1 LTLNANATL
10 RIIPLGGLGEIGM
23 NCMALEVEGEILVI
37 DCGVTFP
44 RSDLGI
50 DTYRPDLSWLEER
63 QGSIR
68 GLVLTH
74 GHEDHIGAVP
84 AFLER
89 FDVPVWGPP
98 YALELVKLRLEEY
111 GFRADSYDL
120 RPSVPRRRFEAGRF
134 EVEPIRVTHSI
145 VDATALVVRSPAGTL
160 VHTGD
165 FKMDGSPDPEELTDE
180 ERFREVGDEG
190 VRLLLSDSTNVDSPG
205 TSGNELATVERL
217 RELVDSAPAR
227 VVVGLFASNVLRLR
241 TLGELAAASG
251 RKLILLGRS
260 VVTHARIGRDLG
272 KLSWTSDLVIPLE
285 QLPTTPRDRQ
295 LILATGTQGERL
307 AALARL
313 ANRTHPNLQLAEG
326 DRVIFS
332 SRVIP
337 GNEPT
342 VNQMANGFLR
352 QGIQVCTATTYP
364 GIHVSGHAYRDEQA
378 RMIDLVRP
386 RSFLPIHGTLLHLHR
401 HAELARSQGVAEV
414 TVLENGEVGELGPHA
429 PLERAGDRA
438 RSGRVATWM
447 GEDIPERVLQDRELL
462 ARVGVAFVTVLAD
475 AQGRPVGPVSVTSR
489 GVLDERRDGDLL
501 REAARETHRLLREHT
516 YPRERPSDE
525 EIADL
530 ARLTAR
536 RHIESSTGR
545 RPVVLAQIVRVR

>member
-1 LTLNANATL
+1 LTLNSNATQ

-23 NCMALEVEGEILVI
+23 NCMALEVDGEILVI

-44 RSDLGI
+44 QSDIGI

-63 QGSIR
+63 QDSIR

-84 AFLER
+84 AFLKR

-98 YALELVKLRLEEY
+98 YALELVKRRLEEH
-111 GFRADSYDL
+111 GFRAGSHDL
-120 RPSVPRRRFEAGRF
+120 RPSVPRRRFEVGRF

-145 VDATALVVRSPAGTL
+145 VDATALVVRSPAGVL

-165 FKMDGSPDPEELTDE
+165 FKMDGSPDPDELTDE

-190 VRLLLSDSTNVDSPG
+190 VRVLLSDSTNVDSPG
-205 TSGNELATVERL
+205 TSGNELAALERL
-217 RELVDSAPAR
+217 RKLIDSAPAR

-260 VVTHARIGRDLG
+260 VVTHSRIGRDLG
-272 KLSWTSDLVIPLE
+272 KLNWTSDLVLPPE
-285 QLPTTPRDRQ
+285 QISTTPRARQ
-295 LILATGTQGERL
+295 LILSTGTQGERF
-307 AALARL
+307 AALWRL
-313 ANRTHPNLQLAEG
+313 STRTHPTLQLTEG

-342 VNQMANGFLR
+342 VNLMANGFLR
-352 QGIQVCTATTYP
+352 QGIQVCDATTHP
-364 GIHVSGHAYRDEQA
+364 GIHISGHAYRDEQA

-386 RSFLPIHGTLLHLHR
+386 RSFLPIHGTLHHLHR
-401 HAELARSQGVAEV
+401 HAELARAQGVAEV
-414 TVLENGEVGELGPHA
+414 TVLENGEVGELSPNA
-429 PLERAGDRA
+429 PLERARDQA
-438 RSGRVATWM
+438 RSGRVATRM

-462 ARVGVAFVTVLAD
+462 ARVGVALVTVLAD
-475 AQGRPVGPVSVTSR
+475 VQGRLVGPVSITPR
-489 GVLDERRDGDLL
+489 GVLDEHRDGDML
-501 REAARETHRLLREHT
+501 REAARETHRILREHA
-516 YPRERPSDE
+516 YPCERPSDE
-525 EIADL
+525 EIAEL
-530 ARLTAR
+530 AYLTAR
-536 RHIESSTGR
+536 RRIEFNTGR
-545 RPVVLAQIVRVR
+545 SPVALAQIVRVR